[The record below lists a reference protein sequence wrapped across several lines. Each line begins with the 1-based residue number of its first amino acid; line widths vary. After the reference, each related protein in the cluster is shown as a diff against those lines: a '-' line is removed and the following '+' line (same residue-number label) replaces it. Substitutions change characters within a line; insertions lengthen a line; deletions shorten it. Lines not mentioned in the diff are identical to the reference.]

1 VPDFVVDPHGSRQS
15 LPPGWTLAIGAIQA
29 YQLDDATWSVA
40 YEVVLT
46 TPDGMRHVNMQHVLG
61 SALRS
66 AS

>member
-1 VPDFVVDPHGSRQS
+1 MPDVIVDPHGSRQS